1 MIDHSE
7 SVVRHYSAANL
18 TQKIAAIMSS
28 MLPDDRPLTVKDLAR
43 RVFYSRRRRLAT
55 RSQPSDLRS
64 SSGTTTPTSP
74 RPGFGSWPQVCR
86 RRVARVWASRWELIF
101 RT

>member
-28 MLPDDRPLTVKDLAR
+28 MLPDDRPLTV
-43 RVFYSRRRRLAT
+43 
-55 RSQPSDLRS
+55 
-64 SSGTTTPTSP
+64 
-74 RPGFGSWPQVCR
+74 
-86 RRVARVWASRWELIF
+86 WASRWELIF
-101 RT
+101 RS